1 MKTMPVVCISLTIML
16 LLTMTSAAQ
25 DPAGALVETVRQA
38 TAQFQNVEE
47 ATKAG
52 YVDPLVCVSGPEE
65 GAMGVHFGNA
75 ELINDG
81 VLDPERPELLVYE
94 PKEGQFRLDRG
105 TRGRPLTVRWP
116 STRGRDLRTVG
127 PMW

>member
-1 MKTMPVVCISLTIML
+1 MKTTPIVCISLTIML
-16 LLTMTSAAQ
+16 LLAMTAAAQ

-38 TAQFQNVEE
+38 TVQFKNVEE

-81 VLDPERPELLVYE
+81 VLDPERPELLVY
-94 PKEGQFRLDRG
+94 
-105 TRGRPLTVRWP
+105 
-116 STRGRDLRTVG
+116 
-127 PMW
+127 